1 MLLIEKVI
9 FFFSHTWPNF
19 SDPVVLTCVL
29 GNVTAMSDSFLYQK
43 GGRCEGGDGVVG
55 EKREKGRLSY
65 PELKY

>member
-1 MLLIEKVI
+1 M
-9 FFFSHTWPNF
+9 
-19 SDPVVLTCVL
+19 LTCVL